1 MISFTTSTG
10 SLVRRLL
17 GGRSNVFLVS
27 RDNRHLLI
35 DSSTKM
41 NRRSLI
47 NKLNSLSIK
56 PGTLSALIL
65 THTHFDH
72 AANAAMIR
80 NTYNTKIIVSE
91 HEAGLL
97 GSGKNAPLQG
107 AVPVTRFLYRFV
119 MKRFNVMEWLAYD
132 PCPYDIVVRDRFSIS
147 DFGFNAYIVPTPGH
161 TAGSMSVI
169 VDEEIAIAGDALFGV
184 FPGSVL
190 SPWAVDRARM
200 VRSWKVLLDT
210 GCRLFL
216 PSHGRPR
223 DRDTVIKQ
231 YEKYSARIS

>member
-17 GGRSNVFLVS
+17 AGRSNVFLVS

-35 DSSTKM
+35 DTSTKM
-41 NRRSLI
+41 NRRELAM
-47 NKLNSLSIK
+47 KLDALSIK
-56 PGTLSALIL
+56 PGALSALIL
-65 THTHFDH
+65 THAHFDH

-80 NTYNTKIIVSE
+80 NTYNAKIIVSE
-91 HEAGLL
+91 REAGLL
-97 GSGKNAPLQG
+97 ESGKNAPLQG
-107 AVPVTRFLYRFV
+107 AVPVTRFLYRFI
-119 MKRFNVMEWLAYD
+119 MKRFSVMDWLGYD
-132 PCPYDIVVRDRFSIS
+132 PCNYDIVVRDRYDLN
-147 DFGFNAYIVPTPGH
+147 DFGFNAYIMPTPGH

-169 VDEEIAIAGDALFGV
+169 VDDEIAIAGDALFGV

-190 SPWAVDRARM
+190 PPWAADRGQM
-200 VRSWKVLLDT
+200 IRSWKILLDT

-223 DRDTVIKQ
+223 DRDTLLRQ
-231 YEKYSARIS
+231 YEKHSARLA